1 MSERSSS
8 SRIKPT
14 LSGSKGL
21 RERRE
26 RERVNVR
33 KTERRDKKREREK
46 LEVER
51 GKAYSIS
58 RRQKC
63 DTIARIKIKK
73 ATIGTPYTK

>member
-1 MSERSSS
+1 M
-8 SRIKPT
+8 
-14 LSGSKGL
+14 
-21 RERRE
+21 
-26 RERVNVR
+26 R
-33 KTERRDKKREREK
+33 KSERRDKKREREK